1 MSRPEIDFV
10 DGTPRSAQFDDDY
23 YSPTDG
29 LAESEYV
36 FLEGAD
42 VRGQMAS
49 LAPGQ
54 TLVITELGVGT
65 ALNLLLLMEA
75 WQDVGPAEAHCHYI
89 GIEKYPLT
97 LTQLKTLNSPFNRLS
112 KNLNTLL
119 ERWPSPLPGC
129 HRRKNVVKGFM
140 ADFWFEDV

>member
-1 MSRPEIDFV
+1 MIERGNKDWQLMSRPEIEFV

-42 VRGQMAS
+42 VRGKMAS

-97 LTQLKTLNSPFNRLS
+97 LT
-112 KNLNTLL
+112 
-119 ERWPSPLPGC
+119 
-129 HRRKNVVKGFM
+129 
-140 ADFWFEDV
+140 

>member
-1 MSRPEIDFV
+1 MIERGNKDWQLMSRPEIDFV

-42 VRGQMAS
+42 VRGKMAS
-49 LAPGQ
+49 LASGQ

-65 ALNLLLLMEA
+65 ALNLLLLM
-75 WQDVGPAEAHCHYI
+75 D
-89 GIEKYPLT
+89 
-97 LTQLKTLNSPFNRLS
+97 KTLNAFQTNAYDIL
-112 KNLNTLL
+112 
-119 ERWPSPLPGC
+119 
-129 HRRKNVVKGFM
+129 
-140 ADFWFEDV
+140 